1 MPKKVE
7 VPNGALRLVQMGE
20 GCHAFAEGEDGKKK
34 LKMNVYSG
42 GVIKDHFWW
51 GDLAIDLEGI
61 KFGMSKYPV
70 LENHN
75 TDRRIAFTGKPIVD
89 ENGISLDPD
98 KTKFLEN
105 EDSLRFQNDSSAG
118 FPFQASMY
126 AKPSAVERIS
136 DGEKAEVNGFS
147 MKGPATIW
155 RKCEFKEASV
165 CVFGWDSKTLSSAFS
180 KDEKTELEFE
190 EIGGDIDEHNFTDT
204 FKDLPKHLKEVKKM
218 PKTVEEMQEKYPEL
232 TKQLTDDLTSK
243 FDLEKA
249 KLEGENTKL
258 SDENKKLSTENEEK
272 EERLDHLEKKDIIRS
287 EKELKSQADHIV
299 STKLSATD
307 IPERL
312 YDKIRRLINHNKF
325 VKDDVLDT
333 KAFAELVD
341 KEIKDFE
348 EIGVTNTV
356 LGFGATSR
364 NEEDDPAMLAEKKQ
378 DKEDDNK
385 THKIRLIHKSR
396 VNAVINVG

>member
-7 VPNGALRLVQMGE
+7 VPNGALRLVQTGE

-70 LENHN
+70 LENHD

-89 ENGISLDPD
+89 ENGISLDPN

-105 EDSLRFQNDSSAG
+105 EESVRFQKESSVG

-136 DGEKAEVNGFS
+136 DGEKAKVNGFS

-190 EIGGDIDEHNFTDT
+190 EIGGDVETLSYTTDSIT
-204 FKDLPKHLKEVKKM
+204 LTKEKEVKEM
-218 PKTVEEMQEKYPEL
+218 PKTVEELQEKYSDL
-232 TKQLTDDLTSK
+232 TGQLTQQITDDLTTK
-243 FDLEKA
+243 FDQEK
-249 KLEGENTKL
+249 EGLNEKITQ
-258 SDENKKLSTENEEK
+258 LSTENEEK
-272 EERLDHLEKKDIIRS
+272 EERLDQLEKKDIIRS
-287 EKELKSQADHIV
+287 EKELKSEADHIV
-299 STKLSATD
+299 SVKLAATD
-307 IPERL
+307 ISERL

-325 VKDDVLDT
+325 VKDDRLDT
-333 KAFAELVD
+333 KAFAERVD
-341 KEIKDFE
+341 EEIKDFE

-356 LGFGATSR
+356 LGFGASSR
-364 NEEDDPAMLAEKKQ
+364 EEEDPAKLAEKKL
-378 DKEDDNK
+378 DDEDDA
-385 THKIRLIHKSR
+385 
-396 VNAVINVG
+396 AVEQMLKHTGDFKEE

>member
-7 VPNGALRLVQMGE
+7 VPNGALRLVQTGE

-70 LENHN
+70 LENHD

-89 ENGISLDPD
+89 ENGISLDPN

-105 EDSLRFQNDSSAG
+105 EESVRFQKESSVG

-136 DGEKAEVNGFS
+136 DGEKAKVNGFS

-190 EIGGDIDEHNFTDT
+190 EIGGDVETLSYTTDSIT
-204 FKDLPKHLKEVKKM
+204 LTKEKEVKEM
-218 PKTVEEMQEKYPEL
+218 PKTVEELQEKYSDL
-232 TKQLTDDLTSK
+232 TGKLTQQITDDLTTK
-243 FDLEKA
+243 FDQEK
-249 KLEGENTKL
+249 EGLNEKITQ
-258 SDENKKLSTENEEK
+258 LSTENEEK
-272 EERLDHLEKKDIIRS
+272 EERLDQLEKKDIIRS
-287 EKELKSQADHIV
+287 EKELKSEADHIV
-299 STKLSATD
+299 SVKLAATD
-307 IPERL
+307 ISERL

-325 VKDDVLDT
+325 VKDDRLDT
-333 KAFAELVD
+333 KAFAERVD
-341 KEIKDFE
+341 DEIKDFE
-348 EIGVTNTV
+348 EIGATNTV
-356 LGFGATSR
+356 LGFGASSR
-364 NEEDDPAMLAEKKQ
+364 EEEDPAKLAEKKL
-378 DKEDDNK
+378 DDEDDA
-385 THKIRLIHKSR
+385 
-396 VNAVINVG
+396 AVEQMLKHTGDFKEE